1 MRLNL
6 KTIVTLIS
14 VAIIGLIIVQMI
26 WINSAIEVRKS
37 QFDQD
42 ARNTLIEVT
51 QLIPKVVQQN
61 EQNRQIKSQKKL
73 NSGVTDINALFDA
86 MLDNTPFQKVSD
98 KITSK
103 QIDSLIKAQLQKRGI
118 NTSYVFGVYDVN
130 AESLFEQDTATK
142 KYTKQ
147 LISEGINLQFFVDNF
162 TLKQPIISIFFPQ
175 KNRFIFKKMLLILS
189 ISLILILTV
198 IYAFYFTVTT
208 IHKQK
213 QLSEIK
219 NDFINNMTHELKTP
233 ISTIQLACE
242 ALNDKDM
249 NSPE

>member
-142 KYTKQ
+142 KYNKQ

-175 KNRFIFKKMLLILS
+175 KNRFIFKKMLLIRSEEHTSELS
-189 ISLILILTV
+189 
-198 IYAFYFTVTT
+198 
-208 IHKQK
+208 H
-213 QLSEIK
+213 
-219 NDFINNMTHELKTP
+219 P
-233 ISTIQLACE
+233 
-242 ALNDKDM
+242 
-249 NSPE
+249 

>member
-1 MRLNL
+1 MSLNL

-98 KITSK
+98 KIPSK
-103 QIDSLIKAQLQKRGI
+103 QIDSLIKTQLQKRGI
-118 NTSYVFGVYDVN
+118 NTSYICGVYDVN

-142 KYTKQ
+142 K
-147 LISEGINLQFFVDNF
+147 
-162 TLKQPIISIFFPQ
+162 
-175 KNRFIFKKMLLILS
+175 
-189 ISLILILTV
+189 
-198 IYAFYFTVTT
+198 
-208 IHKQK
+208 
-213 QLSEIK
+213 
-219 NDFINNMTHELKTP
+219 
-233 ISTIQLACE
+233 
-242 ALNDKDM
+242 
-249 NSPE
+249 